1 MKSFGLMALKAGCTT
16 YFDVVK
22 NISIPVTVLKGAN
35 CLISSKR
42 TIEKDGYL
50 AIQVAYDKNENIR
63 DSLIKKPVMG
73 FLKKNVLANRRF
85 FKEFRIDDENL
96 LNKFNFGDKIG
107 VDIFSNSSVVN
118 VTALTKGRGFTGAM
132 KRYNFQGLNASHGVS
147 VSHRSPGSTGQRTD
161 PGKTFKNKKMA
172 TRYGQDQVTIKNLKI
187 IHLDLENDLIL
198 VKGAVPGSNGSFVC
212 VKMI

>member
-1 MKSFGLMALKAGCTT
+1 MALKAGCTT

>member
-161 PGKTFKNKKMA
+161 PGKTFKNKKMV
-172 TRYGQDQVTIKNLKI
+172 TRYVQDQVTIKNLKI